1 MHKQA
6 KSCLKIQPM
15 IENQIREGLLKRKGK
30 RQMLKNTMLATVMGI
45 VLTGCSVATT
55 PLTETELALSA
66 DTKLSKVTANQEP
79 VSRSISLYEAMARA
93 VKYNLDHKV
102 ELFSARLADQRVNL
116 ARSDLL
122 PDLVANGNYS
132 DRDNDPFTFSRSIT
146 GVPSVNPST
155 SREQENVT
163 GDLTFTWHILD
174 FGLSYIRAKQASD
187 NALIAEENK
196 RKVMNRIME
205 EVRTAYWRAV
215 TADRLLNGFNKLEGR
230 VNRAL
235 SNSNALKD
243 EGLTSP
249 ISALTYQRELVD
261 IKRQIQRLQRE
272 LRTAKIELASLM
284 NINPSEKYSLV
295 IPNRKLN
302 SISLEIPGEEMTRL
316 ALQNRSEIRELGYS
330 ARINE
335 HEAEIALLE
344 LLPGIQLYA
353 GLNGDSNSF
362 LLNNDWVSWGARAS
376 WNAMKVFAYP
386 VKKRVINLEG
396 ELIEQRALAMTMAIM
411 TQVEVAR
418 ANYHYLRKSAAT
430 ARQYHQIQHQILHK
444 TQDSA
449 RVDETGE
456 QTLIREEMNNLISS
470 AQYDIAYAEL
480 QNAFARIY
488 STIGVDPY
496 GDDFNTSASVS
507 TLTKALKKT
516 WNERGD
522 LGG

>member
-1 MHKQA
+1 MKSEELSRPITQPKVDFKGSKNHK
-6 KSCLKIQPM
+6 
-15 IENQIREGLLKRKGK
+15 KGK
-30 RQMLKNTMLATVMGI
+30 RQMLRNTFFATTMGV
-45 VLTGCSVATT
+45 VLSGCTVATQ
-55 PLTETELALSA
+55 PLSESELALTA
-66 DTKLSKVTANQEP
+66 DTRLAEVTANQEP
-79 VSRSISLYEAMARA
+79 INRSISLYEAMARA

-102 ELFSARLADQRVNL
+102 ELFTARLAEQKVNL

-122 PDLVANGNYS
+122 PDLVANGHYS
-132 DRDNDPFTFSRSIT
+132 NRNNDPFSFSRSIT

-155 SREQENVT
+155 SREQENST
-163 GDLTFTWHILD
+163 GDLTFSWHILD
-174 FGLSYIRAKQASD
+174 FGVSYARAKQASD

-215 TADRLLNGFNKLEGR
+215 TADRLLNGFHKLEHR
-230 VNRAL
+230 VNNAL
-235 SNSNALKD
+235 SNSDQLKKQ
-243 EGLTSP
+243 GLTSP

-272 LRTAKIELASLM
+272 LKTSKIELAALM
-284 NINPSEKYSLV
+284 NLNPGEKYSLV
-295 IPNRKLN
+295 IPSRKLK
-302 SISLEIPGEEMTRL
+302 SISLAIPGEEMTRL
-316 ALQNRSEIRELGYS
+316 ALQNRPEIRELAYS
-330 ARINE
+330 GRINE
-335 HEAEIALLE
+335 REAEIALLE

-362 LLNNDWVSWGARAS
+362 LLNNDWVGWGARAS

-386 VKKRVINLEG
+386 VKKRVIETEG
-396 ELIEQRALAMTMAIM
+396 DLIEQRSLAMTMAVM

-430 ARQYHQIQHQILHK
+430 ASQYYNIQHQIVHK
-444 TQDSA
+444 TRASA
-449 RVDETGE
+449 RVDETSE
-456 QTLIREEMNNLISS
+456 QTLIREEMNALIAS

-496 GDDFNTSASVS
+496 GDNFDTNDNISDISA
-507 TLTKALKKT
+507 ALKQT